1 MSRYDR
7 QITLPELGEE
17 GQRRLAQGSV
27 LIVGAGGLGSP
38 ASIYLAA
45 AGVGRIGLVDFDE
58 VDETNLHRQ
67 VLYGTRDVG
76 PPKPAAPPERLHDL
90 NPEGGVTTHSGAV
103 TSPNTLHLRAPYD

>member
-38 ASIYLAA
+38 AAIYLAA
-45 AGVGRIGLVDFDE
+45 AGVGSIGLVDFDE

-67 VLYGTRDVG
+67 VVYGTRDVRR
-76 PPKPAAPPERLHDL
+76 PERCPAARRVHELH
-90 NPEGGVTTHSGAV
+90 PRVGVTVH
-103 TSPNTLHLRAPYD
+103 